1 MMIDLRCGDCLEI
14 MKDIPD
20 KNEHK
25 NHLLGGKLD
34 RYQLIIRNVGE
45 TKEVKKMSREILL
58 IISLCLT
65 FGGGFGAI
73 ILMIIDM
80 NREDK

>member
-1 MMIDLRCGDCLEI
+1 
-14 MKDIPD
+14 
-20 KNEHK
+20 
-25 NHLLGGKLD
+25 
-34 RYQLIIRNVGE
+34 
-45 TKEVKKMSREILL
+45 MSNEILL
-58 IISLCLT
+58 IISLCLI

>member
-1 MMIDLRCGDCLEI
+1 MN
-14 MKDIPD
+14 K
-20 KNEHK
+20 
-25 NHLLGGKLD
+25 
-34 RYQLIIRNVGE
+34 
-45 TKEVKKMSREILL
+45 EILL
-58 IISLCLT
+58 TICLCLM

>member
-1 MMIDLRCGDCLEI
+1 ME
-14 MKDIPD
+14 
-20 KNEHK
+20 
-25 NHLLGGKLD
+25 LD
-34 RYQLIIRNVGE
+34 
-45 TKEVKKMSREILL
+45 EILS
-58 IISLCLT
+58 IIALCLM

>member
-1 MMIDLRCGDCLEI
+1 
-14 MKDIPD
+14 
-20 KNEHK
+20 
-25 NHLLGGKLD
+25 
-34 RYQLIIRNVGE
+34 
-45 TKEVKKMSREILL
+45 MSREILL
-58 IISLCLT
+58 IISLCLI